1 MTKFEYD
8 SIDGGHR
15 KRSLWSW
22 LNDEIEL
29 YGKYFSQLSEEEKNR
44 VLDTQLTFDIYNKIS
59 TKEKGYIFRTLNKTT
74 DVNFIEMVNAFG
86 DIPIANFIRETVRR
100 IKQIDNPHHDLF
112 TFYFCGKKQEPKY
125 QWLSFDNDRLKQ
137 DHAVARIAYRYF
149 MHSDELF
156 GGASDSQIEEMYQD
170 ESITDA
176 KVSSISPKVKKHL
189 DFLRTMAD
197 CRKERF
203 NKNGLTQ
210 HDFKALSYLYF
221 YLLDTHDSFEVG
233 DSEKFFDVYAE
244 ANTKLMNQ
252 EDKYAKIIH
261 KDSGY
266 TVNVMYKKYIAA
278 PWDTKK
284 IKTATTYLIGEM
296 GELRMGELRMGEMG
310 NIDDLIKTKDPK
322 RNFTVAEKQAK
333 LAAQKFKCDIDGKS
347 LKWEDAHA
355 AHIIAHKNGGRTV
368 YSNLAMVRACY
379 NTEMGSMDLNEYKV
393 NKKLTNAA

>member
-22 LNDEIEL
+22 LNDEIKL

-100 IKQIDNPHHDLF
+100 IKQIDNQYHDLF

-149 MHSDELF
+149 MHSDELL

-189 DFLRTMAD
+189 DFLRIMAD
-197 CRKERF
+197 CRKVRF
-203 NKNGLTQ
+203 KNGLTQ

-221 YLLDTHDSFEVG
+221 YLLDTYGSFEID
-233 DSEKFFDVYAE
+233 DSEKFFNVYAI

-252 EDKYAKIIH
+252 DDKYAEIIH

-284 IKTATTYLIGEM
+284 IKTATNYLIGEM
-296 GELRMGELRMGEMG
+296 GD
-310 NIDDLIKTKDPK
+310 IDDLIKTKDPK
-322 RNFTVAEKQAK
+322 RNFTVAEKEAK
-333 LAAQKFKCDIDGKS
+333 LAAQKFKCAIDGKS

-393 NKKLTNAA
+393 YKKLMNAA